1 MTRGTRLVGLA
12 AAAWLALFA
21 LGTLITEGHG
31 TGGRLLVNVVYLGP
45 HLLACALAIWAARR
59 TEGAYRRLW
68 TMLACA
74 LPLWVVG
81 ESIVSFNHVVLQRE
95 PSFPGAADAFFL
107 AFYASLILTFVVAL
121 RPALKVRSWKTV
133 LDASVLALAV
143 GLIAWVAVVEPQ
155 LSQPASLA
163 TAVGVAYPVLDVAML
178 TILHLVDV
186 RLVRPS
192 AGAAVAAHRG
202 DRRRRAHRRR
212 PHLRQPA
219 HGFTGA
225 QLAQDRLGD
234 GGVAADPRGGGRG
247 RILRGGCSPRRE
259 RRPRPRAGG
268 RAGRGGGHAGRR
280 RGRLARRRVLPRCRG
295 RLALRGRRRSRCAC
309 CSPRASASRSPS
321 SSRSRCA
328 SRSASRTPTSSPAS
342 STGDTPIGI
351 CANASVA
358 GTEDAEARDGSP
370 DPRPRPLQGGQ
381 RLLTA
386 IRWATRFCARR
397 PIASPGRRRPGDVVT
412 RYGGEEFL
420 VILHDVVRADLAD
433 GRRTLSRVHR
443 RGALRRRR
451 RASGDRDRV
460 RRRRLDAG

>member
-12 AAAWLALFA
+12 AGAWLAVFA
-21 LGTLITEGHG
+21 LGTLISEGNG

-155 LSQPASLA
+155 LSQPAEPRHRRGRRLSGA
-163 TAVGVAYPVLDVAML
+163 RRRDADDS
-178 TILHLVDV
+178 HLIDV

-192 AGAAVAAHRG
+192 AGAAAAAHRG
-202 DRRRRAHRRR
+202 DRCRRAHGRR

-219 HGFTGA
+219 HGLTGA
-225 QLAQDRLGD
+225 QLAQDRLG
-234 GGVAADPRGGGRG
+234 GGGIAADTRGGGRC
-247 RILRGGCSPRRE
+247 RILRGGCSPPRE
-259 RRPRPRAGG
+259 
-268 RAGRGGGHAGRR
+268 
-280 RGRLARRRVLPRCRG
+280 
-295 RLALRGRRRSRCAC
+295 
-309 CSPRASASRSPS
+309 
-321 SSRSRCA
+321 
-328 SRSASRTPTSSPAS
+328 
-342 STGDTPIGI
+342 
-351 CANASVA
+351 
-358 GTEDAEARDGSP
+358 
-370 DPRPRPLQGGQ
+370 
-381 RLLTA
+381 
-386 IRWATRFCARR
+386 
-397 PIASPGRRRPGDVVT
+397 
-412 RYGGEEFL
+412 
-420 VILHDVVRADLAD
+420 
-433 GRRTLSRVHR
+433 
-443 RGALRRRR
+443 
-451 RASGDRDRV
+451 
-460 RRRRLDAG
+460 